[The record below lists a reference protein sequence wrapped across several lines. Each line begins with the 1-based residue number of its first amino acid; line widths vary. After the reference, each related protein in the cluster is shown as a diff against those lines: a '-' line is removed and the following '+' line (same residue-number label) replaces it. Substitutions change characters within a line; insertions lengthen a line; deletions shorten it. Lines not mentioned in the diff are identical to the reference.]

1 MKKECEPFLLE
12 AIGKDYIWGGSRL
25 KEEYNKNINLDP
37 LAETWEASTH
47 KDGISKV
54 ASGKYKGKLLT
65 EVLIDNPNYLGS
77 KFKNTNNL
85 PILVK
90 LIDANKDLSVQV
102 HPSDEYAYINENKS
116 LGKNE
121 MWYVLDA
128 KKDSKIVYGFKEQ
141 ISKERVLE
149 AIKKEELDKY
159 LNKINVSKGDCYFID
174 SGIVHAI
181 GKGIVIAE
189 IQECS
194 NITYRLYDYNRKDKN
209 GNLRPLHIE
218 KALDVANLNNINR
231 LNLNTQC
238 IEYEK
243 NYSIEHLCLCK
254 YFNVDRINL
263 KNNKLSLKNDETS
276 FRIVLVIEGEGIIKY
291 NNENIAI
298 KKGIS
303 IFIPASSCNYEIEGT
318 ISYLDIYC

>member
-25 KEEYNKNINLDP
+25 KEEYNKNIDLDP

-77 KFKNTNNL
+77 KFKNTNSL

-149 AIKKEELDKY
+149 AIKKEELEKY
-159 LNKINVSKGDCYFID
+159 LNKINVVKGDCYFID

-181 GKGIVIAE
+181 GEGILIAE

-194 NITYRLYDYNRKDKN
+194 NLTYRLYDYNRKDKT

-231 LNLNTQC
+231 LNLNTQY

-254 YFNVDRINL
+254 YFNVNRINL
-263 KNNKLSLKNDETS
+263 KSNRLLLKNDDTS
-276 FRIVLVIEGEGIIKY
+276 FRIILVIEGKGTIKY
-291 NNENIAI
+291 SNENITI
-298 KKGIS
+298 KKGTS
-303 IFIPASSCNYEIEGT
+303 IFVPASSCNYEIEGT